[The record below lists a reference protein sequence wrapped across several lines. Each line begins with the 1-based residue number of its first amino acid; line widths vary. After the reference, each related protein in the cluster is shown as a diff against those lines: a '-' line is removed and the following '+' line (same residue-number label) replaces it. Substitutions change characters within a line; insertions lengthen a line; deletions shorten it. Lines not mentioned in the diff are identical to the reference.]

1 MSFQAQ
7 VNLQPAPAVA
17 GDFASANP
25 RATML
30 AGPGAIVAGAAGVNT
45 GVFAWV
51 INGVALSSGTGVPS
65 GLVRRDNAALITAF
79 LAESGTNI
87 PQGMGVTI
95 YTQGDFWVQAT
106 VAAATVGQKVFAKLS
121 DGTVQTAAAGA
132 TVTNYIETKWF
143 VDSPGNIGELIKIS
157 TWG

>member
-25 RATML
+25 RATLL
-30 AGPGAIVAGAAGVNT
+30 AGPGAIVAGTTGVNS

-51 INGVALSSGTGVPS
+51 TAGVAVNNGSGAPAGF
-65 GLVRRDNAALITAF
+65 VRRGNTALITAF
-79 LAESGTNI
+79 LAESGVNT
-87 PQGMGVTI
+87 PQGLPVTLF
-95 YTQGDFWVQAT
+95 TQGDFWAQAT
-106 VAAATVGQKVFAKLS
+106 VAVATVGQKVFAKLT

-132 TVTNYIETKWF
+132 TVAGYIETKWF
-143 VDSPGNIGELIKIS
+143 VASPGAVGELIKIT

>member
-30 AGPGAIVAGAAGVNT
+30 AGPGAIVAGSTGVNT

-51 INGVALSSGTGVPS
+51 TSGVAVSNGSGVPS

-87 PQGMGVTI
+87 PQGLPVTV

-106 VAAATVGQKVFAKLS
+106 VAAATVGQKVFAKLA